1 MNDLPEVIVERIW
14 QTVGDTGAI
23 REVGTEM
30 NKTKV
35 DDVMTHLVATLRP
48 EDTIE
53 DAGRLLVS
61 NRISGAPVVREGKLV
76 GLVSEADLVRAFAL
90 PHGAFP
96 FEAIDPLT
104 FQLQGE
110 PSRVIPD
117 ARVGDVM
124 SRDVISISKDASVW
138 EAASLLDRHG
148 YGRLPVVDG
157 EGYVTGIL
165 ARSDLVRAMARWDP
179 DLIAS
184 VRNAV
189 GLLGL
194 ENFSGLEIACNG
206 GRVVIGGTADRKSRC
221 ALAIEIAALVPG
233 VVGVSDKLGWR
244 WDDTEV
250 TRVGEQAEPQGLRS
264 ELTAASLGNVAS
276 H

>member
-1 MNDLPEVIVERIW
+1 VF
-14 QTVGDTGAI
+14 
-23 REVGTEM
+23 REWEEM
-30 NKTKV
+30 NKIKV

-90 PHGAFP
+90 PHAGFP

-104 FQLQGE
+104 FQLRE
-110 PSRVIPD
+110 DATRVVPG
-117 ARVGDVM
+117 ARVKDVM
-124 SRDVISISKDASVW
+124 SRDVVSISKDASVW

-148 YGRLPVVDG
+148 FRRLPVVDG
-157 EGYVTGIL
+157 DGYVMGIL
-165 ARSDLVRAMARWDP
+165 ARSDLVRAMARSDP

-184 VRNAV
+184 VRNAI

-206 GRVVIGGTADRKSRC
+206 GRVSIGGRVDRKSRC
-221 ALAIEIAALVPG
+221 ALTIEIAALVPG
-233 VVGVSDKLGWR
+233 VVEVSDELDWR
-244 WDDTEV
+244 WDDTELTPARAKTDAQV
-250 TRVGEQAEPQGLRS
+250 VRS
-264 ELTAASLGNVAS
+264 ELGASLAKVAPE
-276 H
+276 